1 MQPRKL
7 RGRECGLQQVFR
19 TKARADALRAERKQ
33 RFHIFRRC
41 AADGRNAGGAQQL
54 APNAAGNI
62 LGRAENEGTFAQG
75 AQISGGNAASVRVQV
90 KTAVPE
96 QLIGKTEYDVFKVVI
111 LQYYAGER
119 MGKGGDGKVD
129 VAAAQRFL
137 QCVV

>member
-1 MQPRKL
+1 MRP
-7 RGRECGLQQVFR
+7 
-19 TKARADALRAERKQ
+19 AISSA
-33 RFHIFRRC
+33 
-41 AADGRNAGGAQQL
+41 
-54 APNAAGNI
+54 
-62 LGRAENEGTFAQG
+62 AENEGTFAQG

-96 QLIGKTEYDVFKVVI
+96 QLVGKTEYDVFKVVI

-137 QCVV
+137 QCIV